1 MSLSPALP
9 VLVSHR
15 GVGVSDSVG
24 VVSGRTVSGAATFNS
39 HWEQFQVREAHCLTL
54 LYCTLLYCT
63 VLYVTVLYCTVLYCT
78 VLYCSL
84 EKGIPPFYSPI

>member
-39 HWEQFQVREAHCLTL
+39 HWEQFQVREAHCHTL

-63 VLYVTVLYCTVLYCT
+63 VLYSRCRPTWRMTWRGT
-78 VLYCSL
+78 WWR
-84 EKGIPPFYSPI
+84 

>member
-1 MSLSPALP
+1 MPINSILSWFISIKRLDQAVSLSPPLP

-39 HWEQFQVREAHCLTL
+39 HWDQFQVRGA
-54 LYCTLLYCT
+54 
-63 VLYVTVLYCTVLYCT
+63 
-78 VLYCSL
+78 
-84 EKGIPPFYSPI
+84 SPSSW

>member
-39 HWEQFQVREAHCLTL
+39 HWEQFQVREAHCHTLLYCTVLYCTL

-63 VLYVTVLYCTVLYCT
+63 VLYLYCTVLYCT
-78 VLYCSL
+78 VL
-84 EKGIPPFYSPI
+84 